1 MLPSY
6 PPTSSSSSSSV
17 YPSSTFSSS
26 FFTVQIANLRHQV
39 SVARAREEEMSVDLE
54 EAQDRLARNQDG
66 GQGRSIRD
74 SEDRSEFLKPLRLLT
89 GIMMCL

>member
-1 MLPSY
+1 M
-6 PPTSSSSSSSV
+6 
-17 YPSSTFSSS
+17 
-26 FFTVQIANLRHQV
+26 
-39 SVARAREEEMSVDLE
+39 ARAREEEMSVDLE